1 MWRNGGHGGSRQKG
15 DGDRYCDMRGT
26 GSGETLKKS
35 RLNESIHLN
44 FIDDYVWMEKDGN
57 LTLYGNF
64 HEPPYWLHYGQIF
77 SPGGFLMTQRVRKDI
92 HLADSE

>member
-35 RLNESIHLN
+35 RLNESMHLN
-44 FIDDYVWMEKDGN
+44 FYRRLCLDGERWKSDFIWQ
-57 LTLYGNF
+57 L
-64 HEPPYWLHYGQIF
+64 P
-77 SPGGFLMTQRVRKDI
+77 
-92 HLADSE
+92 

>member
-44 FIDDYVWMEKDGN
+44 FYRRLCLDGERWKSDLIWQLPWASLLAAIWPNLFTWRISDDPASSERY
-57 LTLYGNF
+57 TLG
-64 HEPPYWLHYGQIF
+64 
-77 SPGGFLMTQRVRKDI
+77 
-92 HLADSE
+92 